1 MTPYIRFC
9 SCQLNAAA
17 LIQRYTENSSE
28 FREIQ
33 KVFNNLINI
42 NPYLIVNVI
51 VFLQYFFSEKQYW
64 YIYICLH
71 LKCMS

>member
-33 KVFNNLINI
+33 KVFNITR
-42 NPYLIVNVI
+42 YLIVNVI
-51 VFLQYFFSEKQYW
+51 VSLQYLFSEKQYW
-64 YIYICLH
+64 YIYSCLH
-71 LKCMS
+71 LKCTS